1 MNQRKH
7 KVGFSEAMRSPL
19 WLFYFACSSVLFI
32 SLIIFTHQV
41 DASTNIVK
49 DTSILL
55 TESMLLMSPA
65 IFAGKRWRWIVCVI
79 AALCNLF
86 MLANLD
92 YSRYW
97 QDLIPFS
104 SIFNKS
110 SYNALV
116 LKSSVTYLRLSDIIF
131 IVNGII
137 PLILYK
143 VLDIS
148 QKDGL
153 TIITRT
159 LTVAFITALYL
170 IAQALSVNSI
180 KSYYRSIGT
189 ADFTFH
195 DAVKSRQIMQSNR
208 KCMWRG
214 TGLILYTAYQMSH
227 ISDSKSISLTDK
239 EVEKIDNFLNT
250 NRNSYI
256 EQFEFNRDKNLILI
270 IVESL
275 NADVIEKTINGIEI
289 TPVLNRLIN
298 EEGTVSNLNVIT
310 QVKDGGSSDG
320 QMIYNTGLLP
330 IKSGCTA
337 YNFGSN
343 EFPSLVKV
351 LKPAKSIEIIS
362 EQGFVWNH
370 FETSKQYGYN
380 HLFERIGEGDGV
392 SEHPGA
398 DALLF
403 RKALQLS
410 KDLEQPFLM
419 EITTFSMHSPF
430 LDPYATTDKSLE
442 NLNDISMQL
451 AHYYRMTNYFD
462 TQLGYFI
469 NGLKDNGL
477 YDKSVI
483 VIVSDH
489 NVDISGNGDDYKNI
503 VFMAVN
509 SGKNERINRTVGQID
524 VFPTVLDIMGA
535 DDETWRGLGISMF
548 DNDNTSAF
556 DAYGNRHG
564 NSSDS
569 IEKHQ
574 REAWD
579 ISDLIIRSNYFS
591 DK

>member
-1 MNQRKH
+1 
-7 KVGFSEAMRSPL
+7 
-19 WLFYFACSSVLFI
+19 
-32 SLIIFTHQV
+32 
-41 DASTNIVK
+41 
-49 DTSILL
+49 
-55 TESMLLMSPA
+55 MSPA

-79 AALCNLF
+79 AVLCNLF
-86 MLANLD
+86 MLVNLD

-110 SYNALV
+110 SYNTIV
-116 LKSSVTYLRLSDIIF
+116 LKSSVTYLRLSDTIF
-131 IVNGII
+131 IANSII

-143 VLDIS
+143 VLGINR
-148 QKDGL
+148 KDGL
-153 TIITRT
+153 SVITRT
-159 LTVAFITALYL
+159 VAVAFITALYL

-189 ADFTFH
+189 TDFTFH
-195 DAVKSRQIMQSNR
+195 DALKSRQIMQSNR

-214 TGLILYTAYQMSH
+214 TGMILYTMYQLSH
-227 ISDSKSISLTDK
+227 MGDSKGISLTDK
-239 EVEKIDNFLNT
+239 EIAKIDKFLNIT
-250 NRNSYI
+250 RNSYI
-256 EQFEFNRDKNLILI
+256 QQFGYNRDKNLILI

-275 NADVIEKTINGIEI
+275 NADVIEKSINGIEI

-298 EEGTVSNLNVIT
+298 EKGTVSNLNVIT

-343 EFPSLVKV
+343 EFPSLVKA
-351 LKPAKSIEIIS
+351 LKPAESLEIIS

-370 FETSKQYGYN
+370 FETSKQYGYDR
-380 HLFERIGEGDGV
+380 LFDRIGEGDGI

-403 RKALQLS
+403 RKALHLC
-410 KDLEQPFLM
+410 KDIAQPFLM

-430 LDPYATTDKSLE
+430 LDPDATTNKDIDMLK
-442 NLNDISMQL
+442 NISMQL
-451 AHYYRMTNYFD
+451 ANYYRMTNYFD

-469 NGLKDNGL
+469 NGLKENGL

-489 NVDISGNGDDYKNI
+489 NVEISGNGNDYKNI

-509 SGKNERINRTVGQID
+509 SGKSERINRTVGQID
-524 VFPTVLDIMGA
+524 VFPTVLDIMGV
-535 DDETWRGLGISMF
+535 DNKTWRGLGISMF
-548 DNDNTSAF
+548 DKGNTSAF

-564 NSSDS
+564 NSSDN
-569 IEKHQ
+569 IEMHQ
-574 REAWD
+574 REAWE
-579 ISDLIIRSNYFS
+579 ISDMIIRSNYFS
-591 DK
+591 DKK